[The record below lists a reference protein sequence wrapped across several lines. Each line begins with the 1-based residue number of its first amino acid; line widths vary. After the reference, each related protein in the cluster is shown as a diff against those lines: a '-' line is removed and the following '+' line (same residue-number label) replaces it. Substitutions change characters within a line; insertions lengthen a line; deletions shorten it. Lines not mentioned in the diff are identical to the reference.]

1 MIAAA
6 NKLRCTQPH
15 GHISRSK
22 TNSQRKKKW
31 IIGEVLDNKSR
42 NKEAKRR
49 KLKSEE
55 KHSKTFNTKSKQDWF
70 TVTLHHIIFMLHTCT
85 ESYVQGHVA
94 FAVAQGL
101 RPKHE
106 LLFGL
111 VDVLYTSIYV
121 RLFKIMTFNLSH
133 IILLIL
139 SNAKNQWHDI
149 TKLNQLWNRQLV
161 HNLFWLNLWW
171 PHRDCFF

>member
-1 MIAAA
+1 
-6 NKLRCTQPH
+6 
-15 GHISRSK
+15 
-22 TNSQRKKKW
+22 
-31 IIGEVLDNKSR
+31 
-42 NKEAKRR
+42 
-49 KLKSEE
+49 
-55 KHSKTFNTKSKQDWF
+55 
-70 TVTLHHIIFMLHTCT
+70 MLHTCT

-139 SNAKNQWHDI
+139 SNAKNQ
-149 TKLNQLWNRQLV
+149 
-161 HNLFWLNLWW
+161 
-171 PHRDCFF
+171 